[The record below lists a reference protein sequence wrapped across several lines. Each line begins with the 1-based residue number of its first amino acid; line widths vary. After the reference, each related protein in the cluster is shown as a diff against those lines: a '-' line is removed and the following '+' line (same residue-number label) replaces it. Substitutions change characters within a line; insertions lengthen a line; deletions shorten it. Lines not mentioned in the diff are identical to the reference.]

1 MDYLD
6 ILKKAWKI
14 TWKYKALWVLGLF
27 AGAGGGSSGGGG
39 SSNYSTGSNDF
50 SGGDEVFRQA
60 ERWFYDNLVFVAI
73 VAGLLVVIGLVFW
86 VLSIAAQAGLVHAAN
101 EAAEERKPS
110 LGEAWSVGFNK
121 WGRTFM
127 ISFVLGIPVLILI
140 GVMGGVLVAAGI
152 GGAASGSDAGVGA
165 AIGSV
170 CLLLPLLLVVMLAAS
185 LIIGILYQLA
195 LRYGVLDDISFG
207 QAIKRGWSDL
217 WAKKGAWV
225 FWLVMLLPGVAYGIV
240 ATLFLMPFILPAV
253 FLFIGEKYV
262 IASALVVL
270 GILVLMV
277 PGAVYG
283 TFSSSAWTVF
293 FRRMN
298 GREPGAPQRAVPVT
312 PPDPYAYA
320 APTPPSAP
328 SAAPAAPVAWDAAP
342 PLPPVE
348 AAPPVAPAFVPAEA
362 PIVDV
367 PVAPP
372 VADAASAPEP
382 PAAPP
387 APGTPEPPADA

>member
-27 AGAGGGSSGGGG
+27 AGAGSGGSSGGSGG
-39 SSNYSTGSNDF
+39 SNYSTGSSDY
-50 SGGDEVFRQA
+50 SAAGDVFGQA
-60 ERWFYDNLVFVAI
+60 ERWVYDNLVFVAI

-101 EAAEERKPS
+101 EAAEDRAPA
-110 LGEAWSVGFNK
+110 LGEAWSVGFGK

-127 ISFVLGIPVLILI
+127 ISFVLGLPVLIIVGAMIALVVVA
-140 GVMGGVLVAAGI
+140 GV
-152 GGAASGSDAGVGA
+152 GGAFSGTDAGVGA
-165 AIGSV
+165 AVGSM
-170 CLLLPLLLVVMLAAS
+170 CLVLPLLFVLTIAAG

-195 LRYGVLDDISFG
+195 LRYGVLDDMSFG
-207 QAIKRGWSDL
+207 QAIKRGWGDL

-240 ATLFLMPFILPAV
+240 AVLFVMPFVIPAV

-262 IASALVVL
+262 IASALMVL
-270 GILVLMV
+270 GILVMMV
-277 PGAVYG
+277 PGAIYG

-293 FRRMN
+293 FRRMT
-298 GREPGAPQRAVPVT
+298 GREPGAPQKAMLLT
-312 PPDPYAYA
+312 PPDPNAYA
-320 APTPPSAP
+320 APMAP
-328 SAAPAAPVAWDAAP
+328 SVPPAPAPPAFEPAAPTAPAAWDAAP
-342 PLPPVE
+342 P
-348 AAPPVAPAFVPAEA
+348 AAPAFVPAEA

-367 PVAPP
+367 PAAPPAPSVDPAPP
-372 VADAASAPEP
+372 VADVPQP
-382 PAAPP
+382 
-387 APGTPEPPADA
+387 PEPPADA